1 METPRHQ
8 QSGKEYCT
16 KTFTWKYCRSFLE
29 PGFGSTSLASQFTC
43 TPSPSV
49 SWNRH
54 GVKTLIN
61 IRNDAYCWFVM
72 KLDRFIGSVSTKYTC
87 VHLLFQWMIYERA
100 CDRSGWICIISPIY
114 YRFWNWQKFT
124 CTNSGSLLN
133 KLENWMYGHQ
143 VVQFYS
149 VVSR

>member
-1 METPRHQ
+1 MYTI
-8 QSGKEYCT
+8 
-16 KTFTWKYCRSFLE
+16 
-29 PGFGSTSLASQFTC
+29 TC

-61 IRNDAYCWFVM
+61 IRNDACCWFVM

-87 VHLLFQWMIYERA
+87 VHLLFQWMIYGRA

-114 YRFWNWQKFT
+114 YRFWNWQKFS

-149 VVSR
+149 VVSRWKLQVVLQVFTIDFCLVIHAPHGVK